1 MMTSIPT
8 IPLHCYI
15 TYPPPI
21 SIFINLFAG
30 GSNLPSQKDA
40 LAHFAPGNVFI
51 DARAGTADI
60 PGDGTTKVTFTSAQD
75 TARFVAESL
84 DLEKWDE
91 VSGIVGE
98 TTTFEEVVDIVD
110 RVTGKKMVRTYV
122 MQGGGERA
130 EKLLEN
136 KYLEGVRCLFSHL
149 ISFALALSSCC
160 LLRHF

>member
-30 GSNLPSQKDA
+30 GSNLPSEKDA

-75 TARFVAESL
+75 TAQFVAESL

-98 TTTFEEVVDIVD
+98 TTTFEEVVDVVD

-136 KYLEGVRCLFSHL
+136 KYLEGVR
-149 ISFALALSSCC
+149 
-160 LLRHF
+160 